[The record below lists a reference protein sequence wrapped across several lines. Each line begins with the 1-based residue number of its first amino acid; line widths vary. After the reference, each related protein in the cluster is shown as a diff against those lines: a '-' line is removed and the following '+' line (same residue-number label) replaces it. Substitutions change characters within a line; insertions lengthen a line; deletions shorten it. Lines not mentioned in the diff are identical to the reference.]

1 MSGRKISPNLAL
13 DQRVAERRA
22 RGERVVHLGFGESRL
37 PVFPPLRE
45 ALLEGAER
53 NAYGPVVGAEDVRG
67 AVAGYFARRDLPT
80 DPDQVI
86 VAPGSK
92 ALLLALQ
99 LVHPGDVLLANPCW
113 VTYGPQVVLAG
124 KRALPV
130 PVPAECGGVP
140 DPHALRA
147 EIGRA
152 RTEGRRPGI
161 LVLTSPDNPTGTT
174 AQPSLIRELCAIA
187 EEEDLLV
194 VSDEIY
200 RDLLHDP
207 QRPYLSPAQVVPH
220 RTVVITGLSKSLAL
234 GGWRIG
240 VARFP
245 ADARGRRLRDDVASV
260 ASENWSTLAGPM
272 QQVATY
278 AFNEPPELR
287 ARLRAD
293 AWLHGTVAKAVYDRF
308 AAIGAV
314 CRPPTGGFYVYPDL
328 APLRAELAERGV
340 RDDDG
345 LQRLLEDHGVAVL
358 AGRHF
363 GDDPTALRFRAATSM
378 LYGDSRAEQRAAQEA
393 VERGEDPL
401 LLPHIAEVLGDLE
414 RALAKLTAV

>member
-22 RGERVVHLGFGESRL
+22 RGERIVHLGFGESRL

-53 NAYGPVVGAEDVRG
+53 NAYGPVVGAEDVRT
-67 AVAGYFARRDLPT
+67 AVAGYFERRALPT

-140 DPHALRA
+140 DPQALRA
-147 EIGRA
+147 EIRRA
-152 RTEGRRPGI
+152 RSEGRRPGI

-174 AQPSLIRELCAIA
+174 AEPPLVRELCAVA

-207 QRPYLSPAQVVPH
+207 KRPYLSPAQVIPH

-245 ADARGRRLRDDVASV
+245 ADEQGRRLRADVASV

-278 AFNEPPELR
+278 AFGEPPELR
-287 ARLRAD
+287 ARLTAD
-293 AWLHGTVAKAVYDRF
+293 AQLHGTVAKAVYDRF
-308 AAIGAV
+308 TAVGAES
-314 CRPPTGGFYVYPDL
+314 RPPTGGFYVYPDF
-328 APLRAELAERGV
+328 APLRAQLAEQGV
-340 RDDDG
+340 HDDDG
-345 LQRLLEDHGVAVL
+345 LQRLLEEHGVAVL